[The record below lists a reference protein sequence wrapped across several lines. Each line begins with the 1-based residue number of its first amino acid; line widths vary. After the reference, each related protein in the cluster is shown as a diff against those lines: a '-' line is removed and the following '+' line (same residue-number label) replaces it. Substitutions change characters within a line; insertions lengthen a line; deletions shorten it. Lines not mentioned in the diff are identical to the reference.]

1 MSEHKNCGC
10 THNHAAESKNCAA
23 VGKESGVTLD
33 AKTQSADSLKTV
45 TYSVE
50 GLDCANCGAKIEKS
64 ILGLAG
70 VRSASLTFA
79 TKQLRVTAVN
89 PDALLPDIQKEA
101 DRIENGV
108 SIKPLT
114 KTKPALTEENKKS
127 ALMSIILGAVLFI
140 GGELFEKAALSQA
153 ALITYIAAYFI
164 LGWPVL
170 TAAFK
175 NMMHGQLFDENF
187 LMSLATIAA
196 FVIAYYPE
204 AVAVMLFFR
213 IGEYFEDVAV
223 ARSRSQI
230 MDAVDMRPETVAL
243 LEGDEVKDV
252 PAEDA
257 KVGDLLLIRPGDR
270 IPLDGVIIEGES
282 RIDTSP
288 VTGEPVPV
296 KAKTGDKII
305 SGTVNTSGLLKIRV
319 EKPLSESMVTKI
331 LDSVENAAANKPQ
344 IDKFITRFARIY
356 TPIVVIAAIAT
367 AIIPSL
373 ITGNWNHWVY
383 TAVTFLVI
391 SCPCAL
397 VLSVPLAFFSGI
409 GAASK
414 IGILFKGGIAMEAV
428 KTVKTVVMDKTGTI
442 TKGNF
447 VVQALN
453 PIDRN
458 GGSELLALAAAC
470 ELSSTHPIGA
480 SILAD
485 AKAQKLTIPKPEQVT
500 ETAGGGI
507 QAMIDGNT
515 VLCGNQ
521 GFLNK
526 EHVNTAAFSPSEYG
540 TEVLVAE
547 NGKYLGSILISD
559 TLKPEAKQAVSRL
572 KKLGL
577 KTVMLTG
584 DAEQSAHAV
593 ANEAGIDEVHARLL
607 PQDKLSELE
616 SIRARDGAV
625 MFVGDGINDAPVL
638 AGADVGAAMGSGSD
652 AAIEAADV
660 VFMTNNVQAVADAV
674 QIGADT
680 SRIAWQ
686 NVIFA
691 IAMKVIVM
699 VLGLLGL
706 ANMWLAIFADTGVA
720 IICILN
726 SIRLLYKKNDRT
738 VKQPE
743 STAEVQKVLS

>member
-33 AKTQSADSLKTV
+33 VKTQSADNVKTV

-114 KTKPALTEENKKS
+114 KTKPALAEENKKS

-288 VTGEPVPV
+288 VTGESVPV

-726 SIRLLYKKNDRT
+726 SIRLLYKKNYRT